1 MMDETADI
9 SNQEQVTIV
18 IRWISEKFEVHEE
31 FFGVY
36 EVLSID
42 ATTLTFSCLRGQCYD
57 WATRST

>member
-31 FFGVY
+31 FFGVCD
-36 EVLSID
+36 VPSID
-42 ATTLTFSCLRGQCYD
+42 TTTL
-57 WATRST
+57 A